1 MIDGVDDC
9 LQRERTGKM
18 HLSPRSGVLPLGMI
32 ISFGISQVKENVV
45 NKEKLFVW
53 MQYLLPQHL
62 ISRVTGRLAETRIG
76 WIKNYLISLFI
87 KRFQVDMS
95 EAEQPDPQAYAHFN
109 AFFTRALKP
118 GARPLAADPAQLL
131 SPADG
136 VISEMGPITEGRIL
150 QAKGQTYSLQRL
162 LGGDL
167 SRAQPYVGGS
177 FATIYLSPKDYHRV
191 HMPVQGKL
199 LETLYVPGQL
209 FSVNQTTADQVPN
222 LFARNERLVCFFE
235 TPAGPM
241 AMILVGA
248 MIVAGI
254 ETVWDGQVAP
264 PARRVTV
271 KNFADPAPI
280 LLERGAEMGRFKLG
294 STVILLFGPQAVAW
308 RDDLAAGSAVR
319 MGEGVAQIAALS
331 RANPATEAAA
341 PHTELESGDHAS
353 VEQQEQQQED
363 MQDEQ
368 ETASVESSTA
378 SSAIKN

>member
-1 MIDGVDDC
+1 M
-9 LQRERTGKM
+9 
-18 HLSPRSGVLPLGMI
+18 
-32 ISFGISQVKENVV
+32 

-76 WIKNYLISLFI
+76 WIKNNLISAFI
-87 KRFQVDMS
+87 KRFEVDMS
-95 EAEQPDPQAYAHFN
+95 EAAQPDPRAYEHFN
-109 AFFTRALKP
+109 AFFTRELKA
-118 GARPLAADPAQLL
+118 GARPLAADPTQLL

-136 VISEMGPITEGRIL
+136 AVSEMGPITEGRIL

-167 SRAQPYVGGS
+167 NKAQPFVGGS

-191 HMPVQGKL
+191 HMPLQGKL

-294 STVILLFGPQAVAW
+294 STVILLFGPDAMAW

-319 MGEGVAQIAALS
+319 MGEGLGEIQALS
-331 RANPATEAAA
+331 TASPANEAAA
-341 PHTELESGDHAS
+341 PQTEPESAS
-353 VEQQEQQQED
+353 QTTAEQQEEQQEED
-363 MQDEQ
+363 QQDEQ
-368 ETASVESSTA
+368 EAASAESSK
-378 SSAIKN
+378 IKS